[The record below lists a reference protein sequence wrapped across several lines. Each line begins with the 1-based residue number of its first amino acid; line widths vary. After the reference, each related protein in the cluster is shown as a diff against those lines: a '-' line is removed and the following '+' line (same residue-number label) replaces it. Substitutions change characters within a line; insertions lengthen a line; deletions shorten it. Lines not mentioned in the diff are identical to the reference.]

1 MARFLGAVYSKQIE
15 PILEHFFGD
24 HQHGFRAGR
33 STNSLIHILE
43 TFTSAAITSKRALYV
58 VQVDIAKAF
67 DKVHRQALI
76 EFVSEIIHPKAPQAA
91 HYITSMY
98 TEDTVEVTMYKNST
112 RIPLSSGIRQGD
124 PLSPALFSSLM
135 GHALSPMFKRWT
147 RSGYGFSLTE
157 NDHKT
162 TTQAVAY
169 ADDLTILAQNAHPA
183 NAVVADV
190 QSALALA
197 GLN

>member
-1 MARFLGAVYSKQIE
+1 MTNYRLLSIAPVMARFLGAVYSKQIE
-15 PILEHFFGD
+15 PILEQFVGD

-91 HYITSMY
+91 RYITSMY
-98 TEDTVEVTMYKNST
+98 TEDTVEVAMYKQTPGFHST
-112 RIPLSSGIRQGD
+112 QVSVREIHSHP
-124 PLSPALFSSLM
+124 PSSLPSW
-135 GHALSPMFKRWT
+135 ATPSPPC
-147 RSGYGFSLTE
+147 S
-157 NDHKT
+157 NDGR
-162 TTQAVAY
+162 A
-169 ADDLTILAQNAHPA
+169 ADMD
-183 NAVVADV
+183 
-190 QSALALA
+190 SA
-197 GLN
+197 